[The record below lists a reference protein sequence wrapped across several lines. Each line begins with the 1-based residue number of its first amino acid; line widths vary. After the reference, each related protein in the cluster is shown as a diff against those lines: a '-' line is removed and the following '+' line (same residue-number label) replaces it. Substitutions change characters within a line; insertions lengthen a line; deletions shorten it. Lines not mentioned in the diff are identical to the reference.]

1 MSVAKS
7 IAKRIQQ
14 MPKGRPFL
22 GSLLTQLG
30 SPASVNKS
38 LSRLVENGT
47 LERVVRGVYMRPKES
62 KYAGKVRASPLTV
75 IRLMTKAKGETVQI
89 HGSEAVRL
97 LGLSTQM
104 QVLPTFYTS
113 GSTRQ
118 IQIGNTTIRLQHA
131 SRDRFQHAK
140 TKVGI
145 ALTALHYIGK
155 EALSFEV
162 VSHIKKAL
170 SEDDLET
177 LQACRMPGW
186 MRTKLT
192 LVSI

>member
-7 IAKRIQQ
+7 IAKRIQH

-30 SPASVNKS
+30 SPASVNKA

-47 LERVVRGVYMRPKES
+47 LERVARGVYMRPKES

-75 IRLMTKAKGETVQI
+75 MRLMTKAKGETVQI

-104 QVLPTFYTS
+104 QVLLTFYTS

-118 IQIGNTTIRLQHA
+118 IHIGNTTIRLQHA
-131 SRDRFQHAK
+131 SRDRFQHAN

-145 ALTALHYIGK
+145 ALTAFHYIGK

-162 VSHIKKAL
+162 VSHIKQAL

-177 LQACRMPGW
+177 LQACRMPAW